1 MTRNTERLHKIA
13 CPVLDEGIRRQI
25 AHYVDVLCR
34 DNVKARLMGS
44 DGHYFPVPDRG
55 EAVRQAVMGCQVPTV
70 ILLTG
75 KGAETRQKRGIE
87 YIDCP
92 SDVDYAKEYL
102 HEYDV
107 QHGMDGMSKVR
118 ALLDVLPPRKL

>member
-1 MTRNTERLHKIA
+1 
-13 CPVLDEGIRRQI
+13 
-25 AHYVDVLCR
+25 
-34 DNVKARLMGS
+34 
-44 DGHYFPVPDRG
+44 
-55 EAVRQAVMGCQVPTV
+55 MGCQVPTV

-107 QHGMDGMSKVR
+107 QHGMDGIEQGPGPAGMCIPLFAPVMR
-118 ALLDVLPPRKL
+118 GAPL

>member
-1 MTRNTERLHKIA
+1 M
-13 CPVLDEGIRRQI
+13 
-25 AHYVDVLCR
+25 
-34 DNVKARLMGS
+34 
-44 DGHYFPVPDRG
+44 
-55 EAVRQAVMGCQVPTV
+55 

-118 ALLDVLPPRKL
+118 ACWMCSRCCAGMRGAPL